1 MNVQNLRHNYP
12 KFISYLK
19 TNNYSEEYVYKINRE
34 IEKILTSVDSK
45 DWSCYTD
52 VYLEYT
58 KTSRSSSY
66 LRHKRHIIGAIEQFD
81 VHGRYPNGSGA
92 PPAGRVRHHP

>member
-1 MNVQNLRHNYP
+1 MNVQNLRDNYP
-12 KFISYLK
+12 KLISYLK

-58 KTSRSSSY
+58 K
-66 LRHKRHIIGAIEQFD
+66 KGC
-81 VHGRYPNGSGA
+81 
-92 PPAGRVRHHP
+92 